1 MPGSRPHD
9 GWQIIALEVM
19 PDPRALV
26 REGSSDRLPVECRQ
40 PVKERTSLVWSRS
53 HFVATVG
60 AVSASAVQRYIDTQ
74 YERHRRKE
82 HEK

>member
-1 MPGSRPHD
+1 M
-9 GWQIIALEVM
+9 
-19 PDPRALV
+19 
-26 REGSSDRLPVECRQ
+26 
-40 PVKERTSLVWSRS
+40 WSRS